1 MAKIAKVKS
10 EVREDKIHDRFVII
24 APHRLKRPHD
34 VAESQDIPVK
44 SANCPFCKE
53 RIKSTQ
59 RALFQ
64 NGPEKSWEIK
74 VIKNIF
80 PVVSLETPKTYGTQ
94 EVIIETPHHNKELAE
109 FSEAHIVRLLK
120 TYAIRT
126 QKIAEDKKIRYILI
140 FKNQGGKAGASLV
153 HAHSQ
158 IFASGFL
165 PPHIIDK
172 LSKAEAYH
180 MKNGSCYY
188 CQLIQKEMR
197 GPRKIISD
205 KHMAAFTPYASMQ
218 NYEAWIMP
226 CRHVD
231 NISLLEEDEFK
242 SLAKFIKLI
251 IGKVNKLGLPYNYY
265 LHQAIYEKDEH
276 FYLRITPRRDTW
288 AGVELGSRMVIN
300 SVAPE
305 AAARY
310 FRGRK

>member
-1 MAKIAKVKS
+1 MIKIAKVNS
-10 EVREDKIHDRFVII
+10 EIREDSIHDRFVII
-24 APHRLKRPHD
+24 SPHRLKRPHD

-44 SANCPFCKE
+44 SGNCPFCKE
-53 RIKSTQ
+53 RVKSSQ
-59 RALFQ
+59 PAMYQ
-64 NGPEKSWEIK
+64 IGPEQWWEIK

-80 PVVSLETPKTYGTQ
+80 PVVSLDTPKTYGTQ
-94 EVIIETPHHNKELAE
+94 EVIIETPHHNKDLAE
-109 FSEAHIVRLLK
+109 FSEAHIIRLLK
-120 TYAIRT
+120 TYASRT
-126 QKIAEDKKIRYILI
+126 KTIAQDKKIKYILI
-140 FKNQGGKAGASLV
+140 FKNQGGGAGASLV

-172 LSKAEAYH
+172 LSKSEAFRI
-180 MKNGSCYY
+180 KNGACYY

-197 GPRKIISD
+197 GPRKIAGD
-205 KHMAAFTPYASMQ
+205 KHVVAFTPYASTH

-226 CRHVD
+226 RRHVD
-231 NISLLEEDEFK
+231 NISLLEEDEYK
-242 SLAKFIKLI
+242 SLAKFMKI
-251 IGKVNKLGLPYNYY
+251 IISKVNKLGLPYNYY

-305 AAARY
+305 AAAKY
-310 FRGRK
+310 YRGR